1 MQFYYGS
8 PLGFQPMPNGL
19 ENRTPRSVR
28 QQQAY
33 RATQVGSVA
42 GVAFVLTTILA
53 IFGAIGAGLPI
64 VTLLITAICAL
75 RFAQV
80 TGYRRKR

>member
-1 MQFYYGS
+1 MA
-8 PLGFQPMPNGL
+8 NGL
-19 ENRTPRSVR
+19 QNRTPRSVK
-28 QQQAY
+28 QLQAY
-33 RATQVGSVA
+33 RAVQVGSVA

-64 VTLLITAICAL
+64 VTLLITALCAL

-80 TGYRRKR
+80 TGFRQRR

>member
-1 MQFYYGS
+1 
-8 PLGFQPMPNGL
+8 MPNGL
-19 ENRTPRSVR
+19 QNRTPRSVR
-28 QQQAY
+28 QHQAY
-33 RATQVGSVA
+33 RTAQVGSVA

-64 VTLLITAICAL
+64 VTLLITALCAL

-80 TGYRRKR
+80 TGIRRR